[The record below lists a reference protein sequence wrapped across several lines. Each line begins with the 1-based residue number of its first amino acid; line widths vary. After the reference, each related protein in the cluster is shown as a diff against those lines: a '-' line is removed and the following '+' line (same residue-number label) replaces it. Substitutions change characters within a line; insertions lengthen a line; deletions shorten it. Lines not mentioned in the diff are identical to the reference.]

1 MILANIIH
9 YFAAVIAIS
18 LGALGGGI
26 SQGMAGY
33 GTILAMLRQPMCN
46 DEASRAMIVGLALIE
61 SGVIISLVT
70 TLIMLIGTTPVN
82 TLSTAFAELGIAF
95 AVGCAALSIS
105 IASSQVVK
113 ACAQAISR
121 QPLFA
126 PKIFTFMLLTQS
138 IIEAP
143 IIFAFII
150 GLIIKSS
157 ITPEIN
163 IGLGLKL
170 FASGAVL
177 AFGCIG
183 PAIGQAIFA
192 KAACT
197 SIGLNKDGY
206 NKIFPF
212 TLISE
217 AVIETPVIFSL
228 LFSFI
233 ILLTKFPTDNAK
245 QLLPCIMLFSAIFC
259 LCAAS
264 IGAAISIGKISAI
277 SCLQV
282 AKSTNNYG
290 IMLRTNLLTVAFI
303 ESTLIYAL
311 IISLLLVTMIPGTL

>member
-1 MILANIIH
+1 MILPNIIH
-9 YFAAVIAIS
+9 YFSAVIAIV

-33 GTILAMLRQPMCN
+33 GSISAMLRQPMCN

-70 TLIMLIGTTPVN
+70 TLVMLIGGSPVN
-82 TLSTAFAELGIAF
+82 TLSTSLAELGIAL

-126 PKIFTFMLLTQS
+126 SKIFTFMLLTQS

-157 ITPEIN
+157 ITPDMN
-163 IGLGLKL
+163 IGQGLKL

-177 AFGCIG
+177 AFGCVG

-197 SIGLNKDGY
+197 SIGLNKNAY

-217 AVIETPVIFSL
+217 AVIETPVIFCL

-233 ILLTKFPTDNAK
+233 ILFTKFPSGEAN
-245 QLLPCIMLFSAIFC
+245 QLLPCVMLFSAIFC
-259 LCAAS
+259 LCAGA
-264 IGAAISIGKISAI
+264 IGAAISIGKISAT

-282 AKSTNNYG
+282 AKDANNYG
-290 IMLRTNLLTVAFI
+290 IMLRANLLTVAFI
-303 ESTLIYAL
+303 ESTLIYSL
-311 IISLLLVTMIPGTL
+311 ITSLLLVTMIPGTF